1 MKKKPVIPILF
12 SVVMLICI
20 LFVAWYIPAIGQR
33 RFQLEDIHK
42 SLETSKGRERKQQHE
57 YDETV
62 AAIPVTEAELERV
75 LPLAEAAKEEAKA
88 LKKERKKLRNE
99 KKELEE
105 SVASESQ
112 EVNGNE

>member
-1 MKKKPVIPILF
+1 MSRKPVLPVLF
-12 SVVMLICI
+12 AIVMLVCI
-20 LFVAWYIPAIGQR
+20 LFVAWYMPAVVQR
-33 RFQLEDIHK
+33 RFELEDIQK
-42 SLETSKGRERKQQHE
+42 SLETSHGRERKQQYE

-99 KKELEE
+99 KKELESSGSSAE
-105 SVASESQ
+105 Q
-112 EVNGNE
+112 EGTGNE